1 MKPGA
6 TLIGFIGALVWGRN
20 SETPDQPKS
29 VAMKE
34 VVLRAAKCKINLLN
48 MAFLPRISRAQ
59 KSDALSVFGKLA
71 GNRSALE
78 AAVAYGRIMPGE
90 ITSAGKNPQARA
102 WVGGCGV
109 AGLEAVAML
118 KKLGCDTYAT
128 DVRYVEDQVVSV
140 GGTFV
145 HYDLDNLRKA
155 ATGSQAYAGVQG
167 PEAIRQSNEM
177 YKKWSPTMDIMVL
190 TAAIPGAPPPKL
202 VSRDMVNSMNPG
214 SVIVDIAASARFG
227 QQYKKDDPSSPWPGN
242 CELTVPGERITTE
255 NGVTIVG
262 YTDLPA

>member
-1 MKPGA
+1 MRPGS
-6 TLIGFIGALVWGRN
+6 TFIGFVGMALKDIV
-20 SETPDQPKS
+20 E
-29 VAMKE
+29 
-34 VVLRAAKCKINLLN
+34 LAARCKINLLN
-48 MAFLPRISRAQ
+48 MAMLPRISRAQ

-71 GNRSALE
+71 GNRAALE
-78 AAVAYGRIMPGE
+78 AAAAYGRITPGE

-118 KKLGCDTYAT
+118 KKLGCDVYAT

-145 HYDLDNLRKA
+145 HYDLENLRKA

-167 PEAIRQSNEM
+167 PEAIKASNEM
-177 YKKWSPTMDIMVL
+177 YAKWCPTMDIMVL

-202 VSRDMVNSMNPG
+202 VSAEMVNNMKPG
-214 SVIVDIAASARFG
+214 SVIVDIAASARFAQKYRG
-227 QQYKKDDPSSPWPGN
+227 DDP
-242 CELTVPGERITTE
+242 
-255 NGVTIVG
+255 
-262 YTDLPA
+262 

>member
-1 MKPGA
+1 MRPGS
-6 TLIGFIGALVWGRN
+6 TFIGFVGMALKDIV
-20 SETPDQPKS
+20 E
-29 VAMKE
+29 
-34 VVLRAAKCKINLLN
+34 LAARCKINLLN
-48 MAFLPRISRAQ
+48 MAMLPRISRAQ

-71 GNRSALE
+71 GNRAALE
-78 AAVAYGRIMPGE
+78 GAVAYGRIMPGE
-90 ITSAGKNPQARA
+90 ITSAGKNPQAKA

-118 KKLGCDTYAT
+118 KKLGCDVYAT

-145 HYDLDNLRKA
+145 HYDLENLRRA

-177 YKKWSPTMDIMVL
+177 YRAWAPSMDVMVL

-202 VSRDMVNSMNPG
+202 LSREMV
-214 SVIVDIAASARFG
+214 
-227 QQYKKDDPSSPWPGN
+227 
-242 CELTVPGERITTE
+242 
-255 NGVTIVG
+255 
-262 YTDLPA
+262 